1 MLCKE
6 EGREGVGRASRKEG
20 AGWWKIE
27 ICSVK
32 KDDGWRMMLAGQ
44 AGRKVMTTEE
54 LLLFAS

>member
-1 MLCKE
+1 MERC
-6 EGREGVGRASRKEG
+6 GRLGCVGRSSRKEG
-20 AGWWKIE
+20 IGWLEAE

-44 AGRKVMTTEE
+44 AGRKVMATEE